1 MVHIERESK
10 NKNKKTGHQG
20 GDQGRGVGRTGNQAV
35 WAACLGLEMRLCN
48 VP

>member
-35 WAACLGLEMRLCN
+35 WAACLGLEMWLCN
-48 VP
+48 AP